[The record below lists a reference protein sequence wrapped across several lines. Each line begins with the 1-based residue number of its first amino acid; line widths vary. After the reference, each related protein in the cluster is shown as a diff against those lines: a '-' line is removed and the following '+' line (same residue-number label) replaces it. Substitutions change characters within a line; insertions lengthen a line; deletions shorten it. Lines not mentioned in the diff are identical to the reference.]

1 MKNDSVKLV
10 KRHGLCSAN
19 TPLSL
24 PEDVAGICHFDDV
37 LSSRDTFSPRSVE
50 YHLCL
55 SPGDCCK
62 SALKLLSYRSI
73 SLLEFCLENFIVI
86 LLWVLYNINML
97 S

>member
-37 LSSRDTFSPRSVE
+37 LSS
-50 YHLCL
+50 
-55 SPGDCCK
+55 
-62 SALKLLSYRSI
+62 
-73 SLLEFCLENFIVI
+73 
-86 LLWVLYNINML
+86 
-97 S
+97 